1 MDYIDMSV
9 ALDTIVRTLES
20 DVMSRVEDP
29 YARGQLWASTG
40 ILANIA
46 VDLRAGA
53 GDAPVAATPTPTD
66 AETAAALLESIRA
79 AVAEQASLHYKK
91 AATGA

>member
-20 DVMSRVEDP
+20 EVMSRVEDP

-46 VDLRAGA
+46 VDLRRGA
-53 GDAPVAATPTPTD
+53 GNAPASATPSPTD
-66 AETAAALLESIRA
+66 AESAAALLDSVRA
-79 AVAEQASLHYKK
+79 AVAQQASLHYKK

>member
-1 MDYIDMSV
+1 MSV

-20 DVMSRVEDP
+20 DVMNRVEDP

-53 GDAPVAATPTPTD
+53 GNSPAPATPMPTD
-66 AETAAALLESIRA
+66 AETAAALLDSVRA
-79 AVAEQASLHYKK
+79 AVAQQASLHYKK
-91 AATGA
+91 AASGA

>member
-20 DVMSRVEDP
+20 DVMSRLDDP

-46 VDLRAGA
+46 VDLRSGA
-53 GDAPVAATPTPTD
+53 GNTPVAATPMAAD
-66 AETAAALLESIRA
+66 AATAATLLESVRA
-79 AVAEQASLHYKK
+79 AVGRQASLHYKK

>member
-1 MDYIDMSV
+1 MSV

-20 DVMSRVEDP
+20 EVMSRVEDP

-46 VDLRAGA
+46 VDLRRGA
-53 GDAPVAATPTPTD
+53 GNAPASATPSPTD
-66 AETAAALLESIRA
+66 AESAAALLDSVRA
-79 AVAEQASLHYKK
+79 AVAQQASLHYKK
-91 AATGA
+91 AASGA